1 MELVTSIDDLRKV
14 LRGHR
19 RAPSSIGLVP
29 TMGALHA
36 GHRSLID
43 RARATDD
50 VVAVSIFV
58 NPWQFNDPA
67 DFALYPRSLDA
78 DLGVAETS
86 GVDVVFAPTVAE
98 MYPAGEPLVRV
109 DPGVLGGRLEGASR
123 PGHFVGVATVVAKLF
138 AIFDADHAYFGEKD
152 YEQLAL
158 VRRLVL
164 DLSFGVE
171 VVACPTVREVDGLAL
186 SSRNARL
193 TPEQRAAAPVLYRS
207 LVAGRDLVE
216 SGASATVVNAEMR
229 AVISGEPSAVVA
241 YAEVRDAVT
250 LEDPGDASVA
260 LRLLVAATFGEI
272 RLIDNL
278 GGELQPRQA

>member
-1 MELVTSIDDLRKV
+1 MELVTTIDDLREV
-14 LRGHR
+14 LREHR
-19 RAPSSIGLVP
+19 RVASSIGLVP

-43 RARATDD
+43 RARAIDD

-58 NPWQFNDPA
+58 NPWQFNDA
-67 DFALYPRSLDA
+67 SDFALYPRSLDA
-78 DLGVAETS
+78 DLAVADTS
-86 GVDVVFAPTVAE
+86 GVDIVFAPTVAE
-98 MYPAGEPLVRV
+98 MYPASEPLVRV
-109 DPGVLGGRLEGASR
+109 DPGVLGSRLEGASR

-138 AIFDADHAYFGEKD
+138 AIFEADRAYFGEKD

-158 VRRLVL
+158 VRRLAL

-193 TPEQRAAAPVLYRS
+193 SVEQRAAAPVLYRS
-207 LVAGRDLVE
+207 LVAGRDLLE
-216 SGASATVVNAEMR
+216 SGVAVTAVNTEMR

-241 YAEVRDAVT
+241 YAAGRDAVT
-250 LEDPGDASVA
+250 LEEPSAASSL

-278 GGELQPRQA
+278 GVEIQPGPG

>member
-1 MELVTSIDDLRKV
+1 
-14 LRGHR
+14 
-19 RAPSSIGLVP
+19 
-29 TMGALHA
+29 
-36 GHRSLID
+36 LID

-58 NPWQFNDPA
+58 NPWQFNDA
-67 DFALYPRSLDA
+67 SDFALYPRSLDA
-78 DLGVAETS
+78 DLAVADTS
-86 GVDVVFAPTVAE
+86 GVDVVFAPAVAE

-138 AIFDADHAYFGEKD
+138 AIFEADRAYFGEKD

-171 VVACPTVREVDGLAL
+171 IVACPTVREVDGLAL

-193 TPEQRAAAPVLYRS
+193 TVDQRAAAPVLYRS
-207 LVAGRDLVE
+207 LVAGREMLE
-216 SGASATVVNAEMR
+216 SGARASAVDFEMR
-229 AVISGEPSAVVA
+229 AVISGEPSAVVN
-241 YAEVRDAVT
+241 YAEVRDAAT
-250 LEDPGDASVA
+250 LEEPSAASTA

-278 GGELQPRQA
+278 GVEIQPSRE